1 MIDGKQCTAL
11 WHVDDFKISHEDP
24 KVVDSVLGLLETR
37 YGKEAP
43 LTVTRGKHSEDA
55 GRITR

>member
-11 WHVDDFKISHEDP
+11 WHVDDIKISHEDP
-24 KVVDSVLGLLETR
+24 KVVDSVLRLLGTR

-43 LTVTRGKHSEDA
+43 LTVTRGK
-55 GRITR
+55 